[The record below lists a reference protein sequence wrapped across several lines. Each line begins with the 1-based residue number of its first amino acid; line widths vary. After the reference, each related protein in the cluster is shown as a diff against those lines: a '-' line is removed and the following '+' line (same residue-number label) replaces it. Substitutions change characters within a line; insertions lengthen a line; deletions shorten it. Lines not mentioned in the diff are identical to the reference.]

1 MKTGIIVRLVMVALL
16 GGVPSACSAAN
27 SLHREAFRHVDSAT
41 APASDPITGEWEV
54 TFHVQNSKTPATFKL
69 KLDGNKV
76 TGTVYSEHTGA
87 GTLRDGSWVDGKLS
101 FTIDF
106 AKHESI
112 AITGTLKDGALAG
125 EFRTEGFSEKWEGKK
140 KQDPS

>member
-1 MKTGIIVRLVMVALL
+1 MRSRMMMSLVLAALL
-16 GGVPSACSAAN
+16 AGVASACSAA
-27 SLHREAFRHVDSAT
+27 AFHHEVF
-41 APASDPITGEWEV
+41 APESSRQDADPITGEWDV

-69 KLDGNKV
+69 KLDGDKV

-87 GTLRDGSWVDGKLS
+87 GTLRDGSWKDNQLS

-112 AITGTLKDGALAG
+112 AITGTLKDGALVG
-125 EFRTEGFSEKWEGKK
+125 EFRTEGFVEKWEAKRK
-140 KQDPS
+140 